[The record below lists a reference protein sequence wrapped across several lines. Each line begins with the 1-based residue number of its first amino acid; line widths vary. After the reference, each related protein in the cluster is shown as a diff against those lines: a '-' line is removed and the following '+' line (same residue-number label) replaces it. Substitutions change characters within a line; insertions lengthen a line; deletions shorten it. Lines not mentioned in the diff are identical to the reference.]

1 MPFFSLGNIFWA
13 HNFKEG
19 ICIVWGGGDGGGYIL
34 IRIQHEMGCYCK
46 DYLPWS
52 QKKAKDTFDS
62 DKVNMRQLSTGRN
75 VGRAENRPCTRQAC
89 GKFGTQSLKKS
100 KETLMGYGEKDC
112 RVMSPRCELDLLVM
126 TSRTRDCFF
135 PGTKQTIHLQSQL
148 MEY

>member
-1 MPFFSLGNIFWA
+1 MYCLGGRRW
-13 HNFKEG
+13 
-19 ICIVWGGGDGGGYIL
+19 GGYIL